1 MTEVTTYLHSIW
13 GTAVLSKSAF
23 L

>member
-1 MTEVTTYLHSIW
+1 MTEVTTFLHSIW
-13 GTAVLSKSAF
+13 GTAVLSQSAF